1 VFSAV
6 KVALVAVEC
15 EMTEKHTGNDVG
27 GELEARLRCIRAVFF
42 DVDGVL
48 TDGRIYLGRD
58 EEIKA
63 YSGRDGLAVVMAR
76 EAGIEVFLVTGRS
89 SDSVTRRASEL
100 GVTAFQDV
108 QDKLACVTSI
118 CQERGFRLAEVA
130 FVGDD
135 LPDLSVM
142 REVGISCA
150 VADGAAEVR
159 EAAHYT
165 TSCRGGDGVA
175 REVIEKILRSQGK
188 WQESVRRFLS

>member
-1 VFSAV
+1 M
-6 KVALVAVEC
+6 VE
-15 EMTEKHTGNDVG
+15 KQTGSDAER
-27 GELEARLRCIRAVFF
+27 ELDARLKRLKAVFF

-48 TDGRIYLGRD
+48 TDGRIYLGGD

-89 SDSVTRRASEL
+89 SDSVTRRAREL

-118 CQERGFRLAEVA
+118 CEERGFLLAEVA

-142 REVGISCA
+142 RKVGISCA
-150 VADGAAEVR
+150 AADGAAEVR
-159 EAAHYT
+159 EVASFT
-165 TSCRGGDGVA
+165 TSCKGGEGVA

-188 WQESVRRFLS
+188 WQESVRRSLG